1 MHNPMNDRRSRAEL
15 SGWQR
20 QIQTMTDDE
29 LRQVATAGDP
39 QSPLSRWLAAQPD
52 SVLAAV
58 AVGTYAGFIPS

>member
-1 MHNPMNDRRSRAEL
+1 MPIPLTDRLSRAEL

-20 QIQTMTDDE
+20 QFQTMTDDE
-29 LRQVATAGDP
+29 IRDLATGGDS